1 MRGEERHQLLFKAII
16 QGHKDTVPLLMEY
29 DPDPYGDWDESPF
42 LEAISKNRKDIV
54 EELLG

>member
-1 MRGEERHQLLFKAII
+1 
-16 QGHKDTVPLLMEY
+16 MEY